1 MEDSNS
7 LDLTDGVEDRI
18 HVPFAYTRDHAEWLT
33 ADGQANF
40 ARGTE
45 ASVVQ
50 SQEDAYAAMAMKDTL
65 SSPFGLDSARPTLG
79 LSDVRAQPSKKD
91 DGYSTLETEGDL
103 PDTTAIIQTLMLHCD
118 LIMNNQMIYLIVDN
132 RMPADVP
139 HWPAFAAWWAS
150 RRCLVGPQEEA
161 TDILWVCADA
171 TTGLH
176 KVPYYW
182 AGVFVLEA
190 ARFLYPA
197 QHFALIDNDCV
208 PVTLFEVQDL
218 LQLAR
223 QQHQWVD
230 VIGRA
235 RSESSSCAGIGMLL
249 FTEAH
254 LEYNAGLVIS
264 IGNRSKHSPLEH
276 DKTAS
281 TLAKNLQAGRLAL
294 VSRARPPVNPS
305 DTIISGTM
313 FTPFVGIAMQTAL
326 DLCMVWS
333 LYGLYM
339 RKHFWPSP
347 VTAPN
352 ELGPGSTIKWPRQSH
367 PRALT
372 PAGRERTPWVTSWAR
387 ATFEQGILSA
397 LPMLTG
403 PCTVASLPGEHL
415 FQASALPR
423 NRMRLA
429 IFHAFGKAKV
439 GAQAALREL
448 EQQGWETLPIAI
460 LGMPNLPPAWAVET
474 WKPVGGM
481 VESPCAFVSPR
492 SRPPG
497 IAPCLVFKQ
506 TPRELE
512 RNIYVLLQSNRNASA
527 QLLKSRGHIVLLSRD
542 VHFGGFPTFCWQQ
555 RIEYAKNPLQ
565 MFVICPE
572 SARAAHPRLQENIWQ
587 TDKLPNFCLLLIH
600 QLEAPEASS
609 CERLISLTPTPHTP
623 HPVLPATSA
632 TEQAATHIPTEAC
645 IDDCRLM
652 TLKSVWYVCAQGE
665 MSAKIFHRAKALIH
679 AE

>member
-7 LDLTDGVEDRI
+7 LDLTDGLEDRV
-18 HVPFAYTRDHAEWLT
+18 HVPFVYTRDHAEWLT
-33 ADGQANF
+33 ADGQASF

-45 ASVVQ
+45 ASVEQ

-65 SSPFGLDSARPTLG
+65 SSPFGLDSACPTLG
-79 LSDVRAQPSKKD
+79 LSDVRAQPPKKD
-91 DGYSTLETEGDL
+91 DGYPTLETEGDL
-103 PDTTAIIQTLMLHCD
+103 PDTTAIIRTLMSHRD

-218 LQLAR
+218 LQLAH

-230 VIGRA
+230 LLGRA

-276 DKTAS
+276 DATAS

-305 DTIISGTM
+305 ESSVALCLPLLLGSQCKPPLTYAWSGPYTG
-313 FTPFVGIAMQTAL
+313 FTCVSTFGLAL
-326 DLCMVWS
+326 LSPRMNLVQAAQS
-333 LYGLYM
+333 SGH
-339 RKHFWPSP
+339 RSPIQGPSP
-347 VTAPN
+347 LQEESELRGSLAGLAPPLN
-352 ELGPGSTIKWPRQSH
+352 REYFQRFQCLLGHAQSRRCQVNISSKPVH
-367 PRALT
+367 C
-372 PAGRERTPWVTSWAR
+372 R
-387 ATFEQGILSA
+387 ATVCV
-397 LPMLTG
+397 LPYFM
-403 PCTVASLPGEHL
+403 P
-415 FQASALPR
+415 
-423 NRMRLA
+423 LA
-429 IFHAFGKAKV
+429 
-439 GAQAALREL
+439 
-448 EQQGWETLPIAI
+448 
-460 LGMPNLPPAWAVET
+460 
-474 WKPVGGM
+474 
-481 VESPCAFVSPR
+481 
-492 SRPPG
+492 RP
-497 IAPCLVFKQ
+497 K
-506 TPRELE
+506 LE
-512 RNIYVLLQSNRNASA
+512 RKLRYESWSNKGGKRDTRHA
-527 QLLKSRGHIVLLSRD
+527 QPPPSMG
-542 VHFGGFPTFCWQQ
+542 C
-555 RIEYAKNPLQ
+555 
-565 MFVICPE
+565 
-572 SARAAHPRLQENIWQ
+572 
-587 TDKLPNFCLLLIH
+587 
-600 QLEAPEASS
+600 
-609 CERLISLTPTPHTP
+609 
-623 HPVLPATSA
+623 
-632 TEQAATHIPTEAC
+632 
-645 IDDCRLM
+645 
-652 TLKSVWYVCAQGE
+652 
-665 MSAKIFHRAKALIH
+665 
-679 AE
+679 

>member
-7 LDLTDGVEDRI
+7 LDLTDSAEDRV
-18 HVPFAYTRDHAEWLT
+18 HVPIAFTRDHADWLT

-45 ASVVQ
+45 ASVTQ
-50 SQEDAYAAMAMKDTL
+50 SQADAYAAMVMHDTL
-65 SSPFGLDSARPTLG
+65 CSPLGLDSARPTLV

-91 DGYSTLETEGDL
+91 DGYATLEAEGDL
-103 PDTTAIIQTLMLHCD
+103 PDMTAIIQTLMLHRD
-118 LIMNNQMIYLIVDN
+118 FIMSNQMIYLIVDN

-176 KVPYYW
+176 KIPYYW

-218 LQLAR
+218 LQLAH

-230 VIGRA
+230 LIGCV

-264 IGNRSKHSPLEH
+264 IGNRSKHSPLEYET
-276 DKTAS
+276 TAAA
-281 TLAKNLQAGRLAL
+281 LAKSLQECRLAL

-305 DTIISGTM
+305 DTAISGTM

-339 RKHFWPSP
+339 CKHFWPSP
-347 VTAPN
+347 VTSPD
-352 ELGPGSTIKWPRQSH
+352 ELGPGGTIKWPRQSH
-367 PRALT
+367 PKALT
-372 PAGRERTPWVTSWAR
+372 PEGRERTPWITSWAR
-387 ATFEQGILSA
+387 ATFEQGILSV

-403 PCTVASLPGEHL
+403 PCTVTSLPGEHL

-423 NRMRLA
+423 NRAFQINCGGLGGGA
-429 IFHAFGKAKV
+429 LEGDVPPHFHCMCPPVGESQVYGPSLSPADVTKEQEYGVAYGCSTGVHEVATLFSLTQNPCRKWEDLGYGKAALLYQRTQHVLK
-439 GAQAALREL
+439 AAR
-448 EQQGWETLPIAI
+448 
-460 LGMPNLPPAWAVET
+460 
-474 WKPVGGM
+474 
-481 VESPCAFVSPR
+481 
-492 SRPPG
+492 
-497 IAPCLVFKQ
+497 
-506 TPRELE
+506 
-512 RNIYVLLQSNRNASA
+512 LLQLTDGCHTRPSSVVFGGNYFRYSRFD
-527 QLLKSRGHIVLLSRD
+527 LLPTCQCLGVFGRLSR
-542 VHFGGFPTFCWQQ
+542 T
-555 RIEYAKNPLQ
+555 
-565 MFVICPE
+565 
-572 SARAAHPRLQENIWQ
+572 
-587 TDKLPNFCLLLIH
+587 T
-600 QLEAPEASS
+600 
-609 CERLISLTPTPHTP
+609 
-623 HPVLPATSA
+623 
-632 TEQAATHIPTEAC
+632 
-645 IDDCRLM
+645 
-652 TLKSVWYVCAQGE
+652 
-665 MSAKIFHRAKALIH
+665 
-679 AE
+679 

>member
-7 LDLTDGVEDRI
+7 LDLTDSAEDRV
-18 HVPFAYTRDHAEWLT
+18 HVPIAFTRDHADWLT

-45 ASVVQ
+45 ASVTQ
-50 SQEDAYAAMAMKDTL
+50 SQADAYAAMVMQDTL
-65 SSPFGLDSARPTLG
+65 CSPLGLDSARPTLV

-91 DGYSTLETEGDL
+91 DGYATLEAEGDL
-103 PDTTAIIQTLMLHCD
+103 PDMTAIIHTLMLHRD
-118 LIMNNQMIYLIVDN
+118 FIMSNQMIYLIVDN
-132 RMPADVP
+132 RTPADVP

-176 KVPYYW
+176 KIPYYW

-218 LQLAR
+218 LQLAH

-230 VIGRA
+230 LIGCV

-264 IGNRSKHSPLEH
+264 IGNRSKHSPLEYET
-276 DKTAS
+276 TAVA
-281 TLAKNLQAGRLAL
+281 LAKSLQERRLAL

-305 DTIISGTM
+305 DTAISGTM

-347 VTAPN
+347 VTSPD
-352 ELGPGSTIKWPRQSH
+352 ELGPGGTIKWPRQSH
-367 PRALT
+367 PKALT
-372 PAGRERTPWVTSWAR
+372 PEGRERTPWITSWAR
-387 ATFEQGILSA
+387 ATFEQGILSV

-403 PCTVASLPGEHL
+403 PCTVTSLPGEHL

-423 NRMRLA
+423 NRMRPA

-448 EQQGWETLPIAI
+448 ELQGYEYWIGYDIPPLPSVFQINCGG
-460 LGMPNLPPAWAVET
+460 LGGGALEGDVPPHFHCT
-474 WKPVGGM
+474 CPPVG
-481 VESPCAFVSPR
+481 ESQVYGPSLSPADVTKDQEYGVAYGCSTGVHEVATLFSLTQNPCQKWEDLGYGKAALLYQRTQHVLNAARLLPAHRRLPHQAFLS
-492 SRPPG
+492 G
-497 IAPCLVFKQ
+497 LWWK
-506 TPRELE
+506 
-512 RNIYVLLQSNRNASA
+512 
-527 QLLKSRGHIVLLSRD
+527 LLSL
-542 VHFGGFPTFCWQQ
+542 Q
-555 RIEYAKNPLQ
+555 PL
-565 MFVICPE
+565 
-572 SARAAHPRLQENIWQ
+572 
-587 TDKLPNFCLLLIH
+587 
-600 QLEAPEASS
+600 
-609 CERLISLTPTPHTP
+609 RLIAYL
-623 HPVLPATSA
+623 PVLGCLRPA
-632 TEQAATHIPTEAC
+632 EQDDLTHFT
-645 IDDCRLM
+645 
-652 TLKSVWYVCAQGE
+652 V
-665 MSAKIFHRAKALIH
+665 
-679 AE
+679 

>member
-1 MEDSNS
+1 MSHDPWMEDSNS
-7 LDLTDGVEDRI
+7 LDLTDSAEDRV
-18 HVPFAYTRDHAEWLT
+18 HVPIAFTRDHADWLT

-45 ASVVQ
+45 ASVTQ
-50 SQEDAYAAMAMKDTL
+50 SQADAYAAMVMQDTL
-65 SSPFGLDSARPTLG
+65 CSPLGLDSARPTLV

-91 DGYSTLETEGDL
+91 DGYATLEAEGDL
-103 PDTTAIIQTLMLHCD
+103 PDMTAIIHTLMLHRD
-118 LIMNNQMIYLIVDN
+118 FIMSNQMIYLIVDN
-132 RMPADVP
+132 RTPADVP

-176 KVPYYW
+176 KIPYYW

-218 LQLAR
+218 LQLAH

-230 VIGRA
+230 LIGCV

-264 IGNRSKHSPLEH
+264 IGNRSKHSPLEYET
-276 DKTAS
+276 TAVA
-281 TLAKNLQAGRLAL
+281 LAKSLQERRLAL

-305 DTIISGTM
+305 DTAISGTM

-347 VTAPN
+347 VTSPD
-352 ELGPGSTIKWPRQSH
+352 ELGPGGTIKWPRQSH
-367 PRALT
+367 PKALT
-372 PAGRERTPWVTSWAR
+372 PEGRERTPWITSWAR
-387 ATFEQGILSA
+387 ATFEQGILSV

-403 PCTVASLPGEHL
+403 PCTVTSLPGEHL

-423 NRMRLA
+423 NRMRPA

-448 EQQGWETLPIAI
+448 ELQGYEYWIGYDIPPLPSVFQINCGG
-460 LGMPNLPPAWAVET
+460 LGGGALEGDVPPHFHCT
-474 WKPVGGM
+474 CPPVG
-481 VESPCAFVSPR
+481 ESQVYGPSLSPADVTKDQEYGVAYGCSTGVHEVATLFSLTQNPCQKWEDLGYGKAALLYQRTQHVLNAARLLPAHRRLPHQAFLS
-492 SRPPG
+492 G
-497 IAPCLVFKQ
+497 LWWK
-506 TPRELE
+506 
-512 RNIYVLLQSNRNASA
+512 
-527 QLLKSRGHIVLLSRD
+527 LLSL
-542 VHFGGFPTFCWQQ
+542 Q
-555 RIEYAKNPLQ
+555 PL
-565 MFVICPE
+565 
-572 SARAAHPRLQENIWQ
+572 
-587 TDKLPNFCLLLIH
+587 
-600 QLEAPEASS
+600 
-609 CERLISLTPTPHTP
+609 RLIAYL
-623 HPVLPATSA
+623 PVLGCLRPA
-632 TEQAATHIPTEAC
+632 EQDDLTHFT
-645 IDDCRLM
+645 
-652 TLKSVWYVCAQGE
+652 V
-665 MSAKIFHRAKALIH
+665 
-679 AE
+679 

>member
-1 MEDSNS
+1 MSHDPWMEDSNS
-7 LDLTDGVEDRI
+7 LDLTEGLEDRV
-18 HVPFAYTRDHAEWLT
+18 HVPFVYTRDHAEWLT
-33 ADGQANF
+33 ADGQASF

-45 ASVVQ
+45 ASVDQ
-50 SQEDAYAAMAMKDTL
+50 SQEEAYAAMAMKDTL
-65 SSPFGLDSARPTLG
+65 SSPFGLDSACPTLG
-79 LSDVRAQPSKKD
+79 LSDVRTQPPKKD
-91 DGYSTLETEGDL
+91 EGYPTLETEGDL
-103 PDTTAIIQTLMLHCD
+103 PDTTAIIRTLMSHRD

-150 RRCLVGPQEEA
+150 RRCLVGPQEET

-182 AGVFVLEA
+182 AGVFVLEV

-218 LQLAR
+218 LQLAH

-230 VIGRA
+230 LLGRA

-254 LEYNAGLVIS
+254 LEYNAGLVVS
-264 IGNRSKHSPLEH
+264 IGNRSKHSPLEL
-276 DKTAS
+276 DATAS
-281 TLAKNLQAGRLAL
+281 TLAKSLQAGRLAL

-305 DTIISGTM
+305 DTLISGTM
-313 FTPFVGIAMQTAL
+313 FTPFVGVAMQTAL

-339 RKHFWPSP
+339 CKHFWPSP
-347 VTAPN
+347 VTTPD
-352 ELGPGSTIKWPRQSH
+352 ELGPDSTIKWPRQSH

-387 ATFEQGILSA
+387 ATFEQGILSV

-423 NRMRLA
+423 NRMRPA

-448 EQQGWETLPIAI
+448 EHQGWETLPIAI

-474 WKPVGGM
+474 WKPIGGCKFTGYFSG
-481 VESPCAFVSPR
+481 VA
-492 SRPPG
+492 G
-497 IAPCLVFKQ
+497 
-506 TPRELE
+506 
-512 RNIYVLLQSNRNASA
+512 NSA
-527 QLLKSRGHIVLLSRD
+527 LR
-542 VHFGGFPTFCWQQ
+542 
-555 RIEYAKNPLQ
+555 
-565 MFVICPE
+565 
-572 SARAAHPRLQENIWQ
+572 
-587 TDKLPNFCLLLIH
+587 FCLLLKWRAIRPQATELFTA
-600 QLEAPEASS
+600 QLQGDSLS
-609 CERLISLTPTPHTP
+609 C
-623 HPVLPATSA
+623 LPAEFGDTDVETASTPSSDTSA
-632 TEQAATHIPTEAC
+632 NIGSTC
-645 IDDCRLM
+645 SSNRKRLD
-652 TLKSVWYVCAQGE
+652 SG
-665 MSAKIFHRAKALIH
+665 
-679 AE
+679 